1 MDNPTEEITQVVHTL
16 CQGTPDQQTEAINT
30 YFTPNASFTHP
41 FCRTGSFDGSRNL
54 IHAIYKWYKLLS
66 PKIELNVN
74 SIGKIHPSTLPSIN
88 PHNSKL
94 TSLPTTAYDSHNL
107 ILYLNITQILSFWM
121 IPFHHANVTLTTE
134 LHLTRPPNSRKFYI
148 KAQNDLYQNDQLIRF
163 FMPFGLGELSMH
175 MWQYSSTMM
184 CVFGAF
190 LLAPATRLQQSW
202 LEQQGERNGG
212 GGGGRG
218 GSASRA
224 ENEMRS
230 LVSSA
235 MEGVG
240 HKRPEGR
247 RRQSSNVG
255 AASGDRGPSDGADAG
270 ASSSAGASG
279 NASTGAST
287 GASSSNGGVQ
297 QFGNMQVIT

>member
-1 MDNPTEEITQVVHTL
+1 
-16 CQGTPDQQTEAINT
+16 
-30 YFTPNASFTHP
+30 
-41 FCRTGSFDGSRNL
+41 
-54 IHAIYKWYKLLS
+54 
-66 PKIELNVN
+66 
-74 SIGKIHPSTLPSIN
+74 
-88 PHNSKL
+88 
-94 TSLPTTAYDSHNL
+94 
-107 ILYLNITQILSFWM
+107 M

-202 LEQQGERNGG
+202 LEQQGTRNGG
-212 GGGGRG
+212 GGGGG

-247 RRQSSNVG
+247 RRQSSNAG
-255 AASGDRGPSDGADAG
+255 ASSEDRGPSDGADAG
-270 ASSSAGASG
+270 ASSSASASG

-297 QFGNMQVIT
+297 QFGNMQVVT

>member
-1 MDNPTEEITQVVHTL
+1 MDSPTEDITQVVHTL
-16 CQGTPDQQTEAINT
+16 CQGTPDEQTQAINT

-74 SIGKIHPSTLPSIN
+74 SV
-88 PHNSKL
+88 
-94 TSLPTTAYDSHNL
+94 AYDSSNL
-107 ILYLNITQILSFWM
+107 ILYLNITQIFSIWL

-134 LHLTRPPNSRKFYI
+134 LHLTRPPSSRKYYI

-202 LEQQGERNGG
+202 LEEREGNGRNRNGG
-212 GGGGRG
+212 VGAVS
-218 GSASRA
+218 GSGSSSSRA
-224 ENEMRS
+224 EDEMRS
-230 LVSSA
+230 LVSDA

-247 RRQSSNVG
+247 KRHSSN
-255 AASGDRGPSDGADAG
+255 
-270 ASSSAGASG
+270 AGASG
-279 NASTGAST
+279 GDNEGAGAS
-287 GASSSNGGVQ
+287 ASGSASSNGGVQ
-297 QFGNMQVIT
+297 QFGSMQVVT

>member
-202 LEQQGERNGG
+202 LEQQGERMVVAAAVAADLLRGRRMRCGAWFRLLWKVLGTKGRRAGG
-212 GGGGRG
+212 D
-218 GSASRA
+218 SRA
-224 ENEMRS
+224 MLVPPVEIEDPVMVRMRVRVRVRARVEMRARVRVLVPAAATVVCSS
-230 LVSSA
+230 LA
-235 MEGVG
+235 TC
-240 HKRPEGR
+240 R
-247 RRQSSNVG
+247 
-255 AASGDRGPSDGADAG
+255 
-270 ASSSAGASG
+270 
-279 NASTGAST
+279 
-287 GASSSNGGVQ
+287 
-297 QFGNMQVIT
+297 

>member
-1 MDNPTEEITQVVHTL
+1 MDNPTEDITQVVHTL

-66 PKIELNVN
+66 PKVEVNVN
-74 SIGKIHPSTLPSIN
+74 SIGITPITTPIN
-88 PHNSKL
+88 PYKFQL
-94 TSLPTTAYDSHNL
+94 TYSLPAYDSHNL
-107 ILYLNITQILSFWM
+107 ILYLNITQTVSFWM

-134 LHLTRPPNSRKFYI
+134 LHLTRPPNSRKFCI

-212 GGGGRG
+212 RGGGG
-218 GSASRA
+218 SVSRA
-224 ENEMRS
+224 EDEMRS

-247 RRQSSNVG
+247 RRQSSNAGVS
-255 AASGDRGPSDGADAG
+255 SGDRGPGEGADAG
-270 ASSSAGASG
+270 ASSSASASG

-287 GASSSNGGVQ
+287 GANSNGVQ
-297 QFGNMQVIT
+297 QFGNMQVVT